1 MVLSTSTKARNAA
14 SIANQSQ
21 GGGSKKAGLAPKA
34 TSTAGLI
41 AFNVRR
47 LPQPMSFMMLPLTTT
62 VHQSRGLGMRF
73 GER

>member
-1 MVLSTSTKARNAA
+1 MVLSTTAKAKSRAGQNE
-14 SIANQSQ
+14 NQ
-21 GGGSKKAGLAPKA
+21 GGGNNKAGLAPKA

-62 VHQSRGLGMRF
+62 VHQSRGIGMRF